1 MVASHTA
8 LVVHTAPVV
17 LVAYRTEPVVRKVRA
32 DRRGAAVQALVAYRT
47 EPVDHT
53 APVQVG
59 FRKVL
64 VGRRVRGS
72 AQVAPRAE
80 VRLASCREPLLDR
93 VPVPVSLARAAPIR
107 PVQVARVALPAR
119 VAAHRPK
126 MQA

>member
-8 LVVHTAPVV
+8 LVVHTAP
-17 LVAYRTEPVVRKVRA
+17 LARVAYRTEPVVRKVRA

-53 APVQVG
+53 APEQVG

-64 VGRRVRGS
+64 VGRTVRGP

-80 VRLASCREPLLDR
+80 VRLASCR